1 MNSIMTK
8 KIFPA
13 FAAAFMAYALF
24 LFLFPELSYSA
35 RLYHTIS
42 ISSFSNIAPAEK
54 QFESLTKTLQEQD
67 LDHLRIEKI
76 GKFYCVR
83 LGKFDDKA
91 SADKIYNEVK
101 EKLPGG
107 TIMTAYIKDERI
119 VKLYSGA
126 ASAESPEEKTR
137 PRPVPVPEP
146 EQQKLEKD
154 RKAEQP
160 EKASTLEESLAK
172 VPSLVHKKDYKAALD
187 VLTPEIAQHPEQP
200 ELNAWLGMVYL
211 KMDRPSESLPYLTKA
226 AGLSPDIP
234 DYHNSLGYS
243 LLFLSRFDQA
253 IHEFNEAIKLDPDYY
268 DSLTGLCMSYAK
280 KGDKAEAMKIYNKI
294 REYDKPTSDK
304 LLQII
309 GQ

>member
-1 MNSIMTK
+1 MEGETIKNSLYKFT
-8 KIFPA
+8 
-13 FAAAFMAYALF
+13 AAFLMYALS
-24 LFLFPELSYSA
+24 LFLLPQLSHSA
-35 RLYHTIS
+35 QLYHTIS

-83 LGKFDDKA
+83 LGKFDDEA

-101 EKLPGG
+101 EKLPGA

-126 ASAESPEEKTR
+126 VLTESTGEQAGQGTSPEPEEKKQ
-137 PRPVPVPEP
+137 EII
-146 EQQKLEKD
+146 
-154 RKAEQP
+154 RKAEQQ
-160 EKASTLEESLAK
+160 EKESTLEESLAK
-172 VPSLVHKKDYKAALD
+172 VPSLVHKKDYNAALD
-187 VLTPEIAQHPEQP
+187 VLTPEIALHPEQP

-253 IHEFNEAIKLDPDYY
+253 IHEFIEAIKLDPGYY

-280 KGDKAEAMKIYNKI
+280 KGDKVEAMKIYNEI
-294 REYDKPTSDK
+294 REYDKTTSDK
-304 LLQII
+304 LLQIV